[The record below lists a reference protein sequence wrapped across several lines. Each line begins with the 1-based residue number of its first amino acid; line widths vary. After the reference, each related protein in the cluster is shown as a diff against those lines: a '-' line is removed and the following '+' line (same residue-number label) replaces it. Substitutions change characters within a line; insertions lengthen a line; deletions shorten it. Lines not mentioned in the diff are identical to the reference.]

1 VKIPYVG
8 LCNIVTKQPV
18 IKELLQDDVTSVR
31 LEQQLMDLLTHPQR
45 LKNAEQIRQQV
56 REALGP
62 SGGAD
67 NAAKLVLSLLS

>member
-1 VKIPYVG
+1 
-8 LCNIVTKQPV
+8 
-18 IKELLQDDVTSVR
+18 
-31 LEQQLMDLLTHPQR
+31 MDLLTHPQR